1 MGNLT
6 PSQNDFRMESDSQTL
21 VDTSATERQFIQ
33 FTLLFNLLQN
43 FQRAPKKDFIDS
55 WKATARIFLDAGF
68 AAWLAYFLARNAAN
82 AQYHLPG
89 KAAYIR
95 LIANLEEE
103 STVHREKLAAQVTSA
118 VPPDVAEKI
127 DRLYANR
134 IKPLQNENM
143 SQHQNKRPR
152 T

>member
-1 MGNLT
+1 
-6 PSQNDFRMESDSQTL
+6 MESDSQTL

-55 WKATARIFLDAGF
+55 WKATNQSTEGKATARIFLDAGF

-152 T
+152 E